1 MWSVIPTALRLL
13 LNSEFL
19 RPLVGRTLKPGARFA
34 VGLVAVP
41 LFRWTL
47 KSVKLQHFDRELEKD
62 LEEWFAASALL
73 LLCTA
78 NMEQLLFQQ
87 LGFEPRD
94 WISLGFRLL
103 LAIGV
108 VEAMPDVALFP
119 VLHPKP
125 KIPGKSDFGW
135 RKRWFG
141 LRKIAP
147 AYLKG
152 FLCQHLARSSPV
164 LAILACVVGGV
175 VDENGAIPPG
185 REDEWIAGWC
195 CYGAAI
201 TQYLIMGLMASK
213 EEAASVLAAF
223 DAKIAADRAK
233 LVTELRAELVQGAA
247 CPLPAPQTASNASS
261 DDQPDSP
268 AEPARTAVADDLQA
282 ASTPV
287 RHGGG
292 E

>member
-1 MWSVIPTALRLL
+1 MWQVIPAALRLI
-13 LNSEFL
+13 LNSEIVK
-19 RPLVGRTLKPGARFA
+19 PLVGRTLKPGARFA

-41 LFRWTL
+41 LFRWAL
-47 KSVKLQHFDRELEKD
+47 KLVRLQHFDRELEKD

-73 LLCTA
+73 FLCTA
-78 NMEQLLFQQ
+78 NAEQLLFQQ

-125 KIPGKSDFGW
+125 KLPKKSDFG
-135 RKRWFG
+135 RGKRWFG
-141 LRKIAP
+141 LREVVP
-147 AYLKG
+147 RYLRG
-152 FLCQHLARSSPV
+152 MLCQHLARSSPV

-175 VDENGAIPPG
+175 VDESGAIPPG
-185 REDEWIAGWC
+185 RRGEWTAGWC

-201 TQYLIMGLMASK
+201 SQYLVMGLMASR
-213 EEAASVLAAF
+213 EEAASVLAAY
-223 DAKIAADRAK
+223 DAKVARDRAR
-233 LVTELRAELVQGAA
+233 LVAELRAELADGAA
-247 CPLPAPQTASNASS
+247 CPLPQTDPQTDPS
-261 DDQPDSP
+261 
-268 AEPARTAVADDLQA
+268 AEPAPAPAPEPPPIALP
-282 ASTPV
+282 PV